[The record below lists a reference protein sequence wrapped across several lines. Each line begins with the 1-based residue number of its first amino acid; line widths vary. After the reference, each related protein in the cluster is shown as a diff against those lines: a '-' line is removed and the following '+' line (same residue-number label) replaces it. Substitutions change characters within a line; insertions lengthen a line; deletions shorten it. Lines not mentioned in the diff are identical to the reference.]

1 MLRLAFDFIITW
13 RETRTRP
20 NAYAKPRI
28 ISIPSLGIDI
38 RKLGIHIRNLE
49 TLIRNLRTE
58 ICFAGG
64 GYFQYPPKIR
74 IFVS

>member
-1 MLRLAFDFIITW
+1 M
-13 RETRTRP
+13 
-20 NAYAKPRI
+20 
-28 ISIPSLGIDI
+28 SIPSFGIDI

-64 GYFQYPPKIR
+64 GYFQYPSKIR
-74 IFVS
+74 IFVLG

>member
-1 MLRLAFDFIITW
+1 M
-13 RETRTRP
+13 
-20 NAYAKPRI
+20 
-28 ISIPSLGIDI
+28 SIPSFGIDI

-64 GYFQYPPKIR
+64 GYFQYPSKS
-74 IFVS
+74 VSLYYDETTAP

>member
-1 MLRLAFDFIITW
+1 MKVSIKEKLSANKEKSYAELRIM
-13 RETRTRP
+13 
-20 NAYAKPRI
+20 
-28 ISIPSLGIDI
+28 SIPSFGIDI

-58 ICFAGG
+58 ICFAGS

>member
-1 MLRLAFDFIITW
+1 M
-13 RETRTRP
+13 
-20 NAYAKPRI
+20 
-28 ISIPSLGIDI
+28 SIPSFGIDI

-64 GYFQYPPKIR
+64 GYFQYPSKIL
-74 IFVS
+74 IFEPLETAEVDTSTGEIML

>member
-1 MLRLAFDFIITW
+1 M
-13 RETRTRP
+13 
-20 NAYAKPRI
+20 
-28 ISIPSLGIDI
+28 SIPSLGIDI

-58 ICFAGG
+58 ICFAGSE
-64 GYFQYPPKIR
+64 YFQYPPKIR

>member
-1 MLRLAFDFIITW
+1 MPKL
-13 RETRTRP
+13 
-20 NAYAKPRI
+20 RI
-28 ISIPSLGIDI
+28 ISIPSFGIDI

-58 ICFAGG
+58 ICFAGS
-64 GYFQYPPKIR
+64 GYFQYPSKIC

>member
-1 MLRLAFDFIITW
+1 M
-13 RETRTRP
+13 
-20 NAYAKPRI
+20 
-28 ISIPSLGIDI
+28 SIPSFGIDI

-58 ICFAGG
+58 ICFAGS
-64 GYFQYPPKIR
+64 GYFQYPPKFR

>member
-1 MLRLAFDFIITW
+1 MKQKTFVPDK
-13 RETRTRP
+13 EKS
-20 NAYAKPRI
+20 YAKLRI

-58 ICFAGG
+58 ICFAGS

>member
-1 MLRLAFDFIITW
+1 M
-13 RETRTRP
+13 
-20 NAYAKPRI
+20 KPRI

-58 ICFAGG
+58 ICFAGS